1 MTVKKCDKCGK
12 IFEKGFLLAYSLEG
26 FEVDKGITELKP
38 EYAHRKDLCETCAR
52 RLMMFLKNQKETKE

>member
-12 IFEKGFLLAYSLEG
+12 IYEKGFMLAYSLEEC
-26 FEVDKGITELKP
+26 EVNKGIAELKP

-52 RLMMFLKNQKETKE
+52 RLMMFLGSQKETKE